1 MSQIGSITNKVLST
15 HKQIIESANTTLG
28 NDNNIGNF
36 GSIMGTPIINQPQV
50 GIIAF
55 GVIRKVASVIETS
68 NGDFL
73 GIRKKNDLESDL
85 KNVNLFKL
93 IVLFIALNIF
103 FISFVLT
110 ITRIFL

>member
-1 MSQIGSITNKVLST
+1 MWFKR
-15 HKQIIESANTTLG
+15 
-28 NDNNIGNF
+28 
-36 GSIMGTPIINQPQV
+36 IIN
-50 GIIAF
+50 
-55 GVIRKVASVIETS
+55 S
-68 NGDFL
+68 FL

-93 IVLFIALNIF
+93 IVLFIVLNIF